1 MLIYVIPFILL
12 LVIAIFLKKR
22 EASKE
27 AELSNKKTA
36 TPAKTSAKKTTTTKK
51 VAQKSVVVE
60 EVVPTPQHSTPVPVK
75 IQTNIE
81 NLIKERN
88 FFAAE
93 AQINQA
99 LKRDNS
105 LHGLYL
111 LLLDI
116 HLQQKDEFAI
126 DQLLNH
132 IRALGLDDIL
142 VQAEAQ
148 KQVFDEQN
156 NKAIDGID
164 FQPTTPADLESAPVE
179 QKSTADFDALI
190 QSKDDISSDSSS
202 FDQLQHELTSNK
214 TAAPEAALEFD
225 TSSLNFSPAAAP
237 VEKAAEPE
245 VKAEPAALDFNFSVD
260 TAPATEKTETP
271 AITAEPSVSP
281 AEEVKPLDFT
291 FDLTPSPA
299 ETTAAPETTV
309 PESTVN
315 EASSVKAPSLDFNFS
330 TPESASAVEAK
341 AEPAP
346 DFNFTF
352 DNTPAAETNLQ
363 PTTEPEIIAAP
374 SIAHEPAA
382 TVVSTDVDLND
393 PLVKSFPDLS
403 QVDEIQLNLDLA
415 SQYVELGAYDAAKA
429 LLSEQGANYSAEQR
443 QRADQLLNQI
453 AS

>member
-27 AELSNKKTA
+27 AEPSNKKTA
-36 TPAKTSAKKTTTTKK
+36 APAKTSAKKTTTTKK

-60 EVVPTPQHSTPVPVK
+60 EVVPTPQHATPVPVK

-132 IRALGLDDIL
+132 LRSLELDDIL
-142 VQAEAQ
+142 SQAEA
-148 KQVFDEQN
+148 K
-156 NKAIDGID
+156 KASHAHEDIAEKSANEALTAAPSSLD
-164 FQPTTPADLESAPVE
+164 FTAPV
-179 QKSTADFDALI
+179 STPNQTA
-190 QSKDDISSDSSS
+190 S

-214 TAAPEAALEFD
+214 TAEPEAALEFD
-225 TSSLNFSPAAAP
+225 TSSLNFSPAATPA
-237 VEKAAEPE
+237 VEKTVEPE
-245 VKAEPAALDFNFSVD
+245 VKAEPAALDFNFSLD
-260 TAPATEKTETP
+260 STAAEAKTEAP
-271 AITAEPSVSP
+271 AITAEPSASP

-299 ETTAAPETTV
+299 ETTAAPETTT
-309 PESTVN
+309 PESTIS
-315 EASSVKAPSLDFNFS
+315 EAAAVEPPSLDFNFS
-330 TPESASAVEAK
+330 TPESAPAVEAK

-352 DNTPAAETNLQ
+352 DSTPAAETKLQ

-374 SIAHEPAA
+374 SISLEPAA
-382 TVVSTDVDLND
+382 TFVGTDVDLND

>member
-27 AELSNKKTA
+27 AEPTTKKAA
-36 TPAKTSAKKTTTTKK
+36 TPAKSSAKKTTTTKK
-51 VAQKSVVVE
+51 TAQKSVAVE
-60 EVVPTPQHSTPVPVK
+60 DVVPAAQHSTPVPVK

-111 LLLDI
+111 FLLDI

-126 DQLLNH
+126 NQLLNH
-132 IRALGLDDIL
+132 IQALGLDDIL
-142 VQAEAQ
+142 VQAEAK
-148 KQVFDEQN
+148 KQLFDEQN

-164 FQPTTPADLESAPVE
+164 FEPTTVDTVITE

-190 QSKDDISSDSSS
+190 ETKNEIHSESTSS

-214 TAAPEAALEFD
+214 TTDTAAGLEFD
-225 TSSLNFSPAAAP
+225 TSSLNLSPAAP
-237 VEKAAEPE
+237 VEKVAEPE

-260 TAPATEKTETP
+260 TATEKTETP
-271 AITAEPSVSP
+271 TITSESSTSATE
-281 AEEVKPLDFT
+281 AAQPLEFS
-291 FDLTPSPA
+291 FDLEPNKTETPASA
-299 ETTAAPETTV
+299 LTTTE
-309 PESTVN
+309 
-315 EASSVKAPSLDFNFS
+315 APSLDFDFS
-330 TPESASAVEAK
+330 TTETPTAVEAK
-341 AEPAP
+341 TEPAASE
-346 DFNFTF
+346 FNFTF
-352 DNTPAAETNLQ
+352 DSTPAPETTTEAETPVEVIAS
-363 PTTEPEIIAAP
+363 PTQEQEITTAP
-374 SIAHEPAA
+374 VAA
-382 TVVSTDVDLND
+382 TVDLND
-393 PLVKSFPDLS
+393 PLVKSFPDLA

-415 SQYVELGAYDAAKA
+415 AQYIELGAFDAAKA
-429 LLSEQGANYSAEQR
+429 LLSEQDADYSTEQR

>member
-27 AELSNKKTA
+27 AEPSNKKTA
-36 TPAKTSAKKTTTTKK
+36 APAKTSGKKTTTTKK

-111 LLLDI
+111 FLLDI

-132 IRALGLDDIL
+132 LRSLELDDIL
-142 VQAEAQ
+142 SQAEA
-148 KQVFDEQN
+148 K
-156 NKAIDGID
+156 KASHAHEDIAEKSANEAPTAAPSSLD
-164 FQPTTPADLESAPVE
+164 FTAPV
-179 QKSTADFDALI
+179 STPNQTA
-190 QSKDDISSDSSS
+190 S

-214 TAAPEAALEFD
+214 TAEPEAALEFD
-225 TSSLNFSPAAAP
+225 TSSLNFSPAATP
-237 VEKAAEPE
+237 VVEKAAEPE
-245 VKAEPAALDFNFSVD
+245 VKAEPAALDFNFSLD
-260 TAPATEKTETP
+260 STAAEAKTEAP

-299 ETTAAPETTV
+299 ETTAAPETTA

-341 AEPAP
+341 AEPATP

-352 DNTPAAETNLQ
+352 DSAPAEETNLQ
-363 PTTEPEIIAAP
+363 PAIEPEVIAAP
-374 SIAHEPAA
+374 SIALEPAA

>member
-27 AELSNKKTA
+27 AEPSNKKTA
-36 TPAKTSAKKTTTTKK
+36 APAKTSAKKTTTTKK

-132 IRALGLDDIL
+132 LRSLELDDIL
-142 VQAEAQ
+142 SQAEA
-148 KQVFDEQN
+148 K
-156 NKAIDGID
+156 KASHAHEDIAEKSANEAPTAAPSSLD
-164 FQPTTPADLESAPVE
+164 FTAPV
-179 QKSTADFDALI
+179 STPNQTA
-190 QSKDDISSDSSS
+190 S

-214 TAAPEAALEFD
+214 TAEPEAALEFD
-225 TSSLNFSPAAAP
+225 TSSLNFSPAATP
-237 VEKAAEPE
+237 VVEKAAEPE
-245 VKAEPAALDFNFSVD
+245 VKAEPAALDFNFSLD
-260 TAPATEKTETP
+260 STAAEAKTEAP

-299 ETTAAPETTV
+299 ETTAAPETTA
-309 PESTVN
+309 PESTIS
-315 EASSVKAPSLDFNFS
+315 EAAAVEAPSLDFNFS
-330 TPESASAVEAK
+330 TPESAPAVEAK
-341 AEPAP
+341 AEPATP

-352 DNTPAAETNLQ
+352 DSTPAAETNLQ

>member
-27 AELSNKKTA
+27 AEPSNKKTA
-36 TPAKTSAKKTTTTKK
+36 APAKTSAKKTATSKK
-51 VAQKSVVVE
+51 VAQKSVVAE
-60 EVVPTPQHSTPVPVK
+60 EVVPPPQHATPVPVK

-132 IRALGLDDIL
+132 LRSLELDDIL
-142 VQAEAQ
+142 SQAEA
-148 KQVFDEQN
+148 K
-156 NKAIDGID
+156 KASHAHEDIAEKSANEV
-164 FQPTTPADLESAPVE
+164 PTTAPSSLDFTAPV
-179 QKSTADFDALI
+179 STPNQTA
-190 QSKDDISSDSSS
+190 S
-202 FDQLQHELTSNK
+202 FDQLQYELTSNK
-214 TAAPEAALEFD
+214 TAEPEAALEFD

-237 VEKAAEPE
+237 VVEKAAEPE
-245 VKAEPAALDFNFSVD
+245 AKTEPAALDFNFSLD
-260 TAPATEKTETP
+260 STAAEAKTE
-271 AITAEPSVSP
+271 ASEITAEPSASP

-299 ETTAAPETTV
+299 ETTAAPE
-309 PESTVN
+309 STIN
-315 EASSVKAPSLDFNFS
+315 EVAAVDPPSLDFNFS
-330 TPESASAVEAK
+330 TPESAPAVEAK

-352 DNTPAAETNLQ
+352 DSTAAAETKLQ
-363 PTTEPEIIAAP
+363 PTTEPEVIAAP
-374 SIAHEPAA
+374 SIVPEPA
-382 TVVSTDVDLND
+382 TTFVGTDVDLND

-429 LLSEQGANYSAEQR
+429 LLGEQDANYSAEQR

>member
-27 AELSNKKTA
+27 AEPSNKKTA
-36 TPAKTSAKKTTTTKK
+36 APAKTSGKKTTTTKK

-99 LKRDNS
+99 LKHDNS

-132 IRALGLDDIL
+132 LRSLELDDIL
-142 VQAEAQ
+142 SQAEA
-148 KQVFDEQN
+148 K
-156 NKAIDGID
+156 KASHAHEDIAEKSANEAPTAAPSSLD
-164 FQPTTPADLESAPVE
+164 FTAPV
-179 QKSTADFDALI
+179 STPNQTA
-190 QSKDDISSDSSS
+190 S

-214 TAAPEAALEFD
+214 TAEPEAALKFD
-225 TSSLNFSPAAAP
+225 TSSLNFSP
-237 VEKAAEPE
+237 AAEPE
-245 VKAEPAALDFNFSVD
+245 VKAEPAALDFNFSLD
-260 TAPATEKTETP
+260 SAPTEVKTEAP
-271 AITAEPSVSP
+271 AITAEPSASP
-281 AEEVKPLDFT
+281 AEKVKPLDFT

-299 ETTAAPETTV
+299 ETTVAPETAAPE
-309 PESTVN
+309 STIS
-315 EASSVKAPSLDFNFS
+315 EAAAVEAPSLDFNFS
-330 TPESASAVEAK
+330 TPESAPAVEAK
-341 AEPAP
+341 AEPATP

-352 DNTPAAETNLQ
+352 DSTPAAETNLQ

-393 PLVKSFPDLS
+393 PLVKSFPDLY

-429 LLSEQGANYSAEQR
+429 LLGEQDANYSAEQR

>member
-27 AELSNKKTA
+27 AEPSNKKTA
-36 TPAKTSAKKTTTTKK
+36 APAKTSAKKTTTTKK

-132 IRALGLDDIL
+132 LRSLELDDIL
-142 VQAEAQ
+142 SQAEA
-148 KQVFDEQN
+148 K
-156 NKAIDGID
+156 KASHAHEDIAEKSANEAPTAAPSSLD
-164 FQPTTPADLESAPVE
+164 FTAPV
-179 QKSTADFDALI
+179 STPNQTA
-190 QSKDDISSDSSS
+190 S

-214 TAAPEAALEFD
+214 TAEPEAALEFD

-271 AITAEPSVSP
+271 AITPEPSTS
-281 AEEVKPLDFT
+281 ATEAAQPLEFS
-291 FDLTPSPA
+291 FDLEPNKTEIVASETPANAPA
-299 ETTAAPETTV
+299 TTE
-309 PESTVN
+309 
-315 EASSVKAPSLDFNFS
+315 APSLDFDFS
-330 TPESASAVEAK
+330 TTETPATVEAK
-341 AEPAP
+341 TEPATP

-374 SIAHEPAA
+374 SIALEPAA

-393 PLVKSFPDLS
+393 PLVKSFPDLY

>member
-27 AELSNKKTA
+27 AEPINKKTA
-36 TPAKTSAKKTTTTKK
+36 APAKTSAKKTATSKK
-51 VAQKSVVVE
+51 VAQKSVVAE

-81 NLIKERN
+81 NLIKEHN

-126 DQLLNH
+126 EQLLNH
-132 IRALGLDDIL
+132 LRSLELDDIL
-142 VQAEAQ
+142 SQAEA
-148 KQVFDEQN
+148 K
-156 NKAIDGID
+156 KAIHAHEDIAEKSANEV
-164 FQPTTPADLESAPVE
+164 PTTAPSSLDFTAPV
-179 QKSTADFDALI
+179 STPNQTA
-190 QSKDDISSDSSS
+190 S
-202 FDQLQHELTSNK
+202 FDQLQHELTLNK
-214 TAAPEAALEFD
+214 TAESDAALEFN
-225 TSSLNFSPAAAP
+225 TSSLNLSPAAAP
-237 VEKAAEPE
+237 VVEKAAEPE
-245 VKAEPAALDFNFSVD
+245 EKAEPAALDFNFSLD
-260 TAPATEKTETP
+260 SAPAEAKTEAP
-271 AITAEPSVSP
+271 AITAKPSASP

-291 FDLTPSPA
+291 FDLAPSPT
-299 ETTAAPETTV
+299 ETSAA

-315 EASSVKAPSLDFNFS
+315 EVAAVETPSVDFNFS
-330 TPESASAVEAK
+330 TPESAPVVEAK
-341 AEPAP
+341 AESAPP

-352 DNTPAAETNLQ
+352 DNTPAAETKLQ
-363 PTTEPEIIAAP
+363 PAIEPEEVIAAP
-374 SIAHEPAA
+374 SIAHEAAA
-382 TVVSTDVDLND
+382 TFIGTDIDLND

-403 QVDEIQLNLDLA
+403 QVDEVQLNLDLA

-429 LLSEQGANYSAEQR
+429 LLGEQDAHYSAEQR

>member
-27 AELSNKKTA
+27 AEPSNKKTA
-36 TPAKTSAKKTTTTKK
+36 APAKTSAKKTTTTKK

-132 IRALGLDDIL
+132 LRSLELDDIL
-142 VQAEAQ
+142 SQAEA
-148 KQVFDEQN
+148 K
-156 NKAIDGID
+156 KASHAHEDIAEKSANEALTAAPSSLD
-164 FQPTTPADLESAPVE
+164 FTAPV
-179 QKSTADFDALI
+179 STPNQTA
-190 QSKDDISSDSSS
+190 S

-214 TAAPEAALEFD
+214 TAEPEAALEFD
-225 TSSLNFSPAAAP
+225 TSSLNFSPAA
-237 VEKAAEPE
+237 EPE
-245 VKAEPAALDFNFSVD
+245 VKAEPSA
-260 TAPATEKTETP
+260 
-271 AITAEPSVSP
+271 SP
-281 AEEVKPLDFT
+281 AEKVKPLDFT

-299 ETTAAPETTV
+299 ETTVAPETAAPE
-309 PESTVN
+309 STIS
-315 EASSVKAPSLDFNFS
+315 EAAAVEAPSLDFNFS
-330 TPESASAVEAK
+330 TPESAPAVEAK
-341 AEPAP
+341 AEPATP

-352 DNTPAAETNLQ
+352 DSTPAAETNLQ

-429 LLSEQGANYSAEQR
+429 LLGEQDANYSAEQR

>member
-36 TPAKTSAKKTTTTKK
+36 APAKTSAKKTTTSKK
-51 VAQKSVVVE
+51 VAQKSVPVK

-116 HLQQKDEFAI
+116 HLQQKDEFAV

-132 IRALGLDDIL
+132 LRSLELDDIL
-142 VQAEAQ
+142 SQAEA
-148 KQVFDEQN
+148 K
-156 NKAIDGID
+156 KASHAHEDIAEKSANEVATATPSSLD
-164 FQPTTPADLESAPVE
+164 FTAPV
-179 QKSTADFDALI
+179 STPNQTA
-190 QSKDDISSDSSS
+190 S
-202 FDQLQHELTSNK
+202 FDQLQYELTSNK
-214 TAAPEAALEFD
+214 TAEPEAALEFD

-237 VEKAAEPE
+237 VVEKAAEPE
-245 VKAEPAALDFNFSVD
+245 AKTEPAALDFNFSLD
-260 TAPATEKTETP
+260 STAAEAKTE
-271 AITAEPSVSP
+271 ASEITAEPSASP

-299 ETTAAPETTV
+299 ETTAAPE
-309 PESTVN
+309 STIN
-315 EASSVKAPSLDFNFS
+315 EVAAVEPPSLDFNFS
-330 TPESASAVEAK
+330 TPESAPAVEAK

-352 DNTPAAETNLQ
+352 DSTPAAETNLQ

-374 SIAHEPAA
+374 SIALEPAA

-443 QRADQLLNQI
+443 QRADQLLNRI

>member
-27 AELSNKKTA
+27 AEPSNKKTA
-36 TPAKTSAKKTTTTKK
+36 APAKTSAKKTTTTKK

-99 LKRDNS
+99 LKHDNS

-132 IRALGLDDIL
+132 LRSLELDDIL
-142 VQAEAQ
+142 SQAEA
-148 KQVFDEQN
+148 K
-156 NKAIDGID
+156 KASHAHEDIAEKSANEAPTAAPSSLD
-164 FQPTTPADLESAPVE
+164 FTAPV
-179 QKSTADFDALI
+179 STPNQTA
-190 QSKDDISSDSSS
+190 S

-214 TAAPEAALEFD
+214 TAEPEAALKFD
-225 TSSLNFSPAAAP
+225 TSSLNYSP
-237 VEKAAEPE
+237 AAEPE
-245 VKAEPAALDFNFSVD
+245 VKAEPAALDFNFSLD
-260 TAPATEKTETP
+260 STAAEAKTEAP

-291 FDLTPSPA
+291 FDLTPSPT
-299 ETTAAPETTV
+299 ETTVAPETAAPE
-309 PESTVN
+309 STIS
-315 EASSVKAPSLDFNFS
+315 EAAAVEAPSLDFNFS
-330 TPESASAVEAK
+330 TLESAPAVEAK
-341 AEPAP
+341 AEPATP

-352 DNTPAAETNLQ
+352 DSTPAAETKLQ
-363 PTTEPEIIAAP
+363 PTTEPQVIAAP

>member
-27 AELSNKKTA
+27 AEPSNKKTA
-36 TPAKTSAKKTTTTKK
+36 APAKTSAKKTTTTKK

-132 IRALGLDDIL
+132 LRSLELDDIL
-142 VQAEAQ
+142 SQAEA
-148 KQVFDEQN
+148 K
-156 NKAIDGID
+156 KASHAHEDIAEKSANEALTAAPSSLD
-164 FQPTTPADLESAPVE
+164 FTAPV
-179 QKSTADFDALI
+179 STPNQTA
-190 QSKDDISSDSSS
+190 S

-214 TAAPEAALEFD
+214 TAEPEAALEFD
-225 TSSLNFSPAAAP
+225 TSSLNFSPAATP
-237 VEKAAEPE
+237 VVEKAAEPE
-245 VKAEPAALDFNFSVD
+245 VKAEPAALDFNFSLD
-260 TAPATEKTETP
+260 STAAEAKTEAP
-271 AITAEPSVSP
+271 AITAEPSASP

-299 ETTAAPETTV
+299 ETTAAPETTT
-309 PESTVN
+309 PESTIS
-315 EASSVKAPSLDFNFS
+315 EAAAVEPPSLDFNFS
-330 TPESASAVEAK
+330 TPESAPAVEAK

-352 DNTPAAETNLQ
+352 DSTPAAETNLQ

-374 SIAHEPAA
+374 SISLEPAA
-382 TVVSTDVDLND
+382 TFVGTDVDLND

-443 QRADQLLNQI
+443 QRADQLLNRI

>member
-36 TPAKTSAKKTTTTKK
+36 APAKTSAKKTTTSKK
-51 VAQKSVVVE
+51 VAQKSVPVK

-116 HLQQKDEFAI
+116 HLQQKDEFAV

-132 IRALGLDDIL
+132 LRSLELDDIL
-142 VQAEAQ
+142 SQAEA
-148 KQVFDEQN
+148 K
-156 NKAIDGID
+156 KASHAHEDIAEKSANEVATATPSSLD
-164 FQPTTPADLESAPVE
+164 FTAPV
-179 QKSTADFDALI
+179 STPNQTA
-190 QSKDDISSDSSS
+190 S

-214 TAAPEAALEFD
+214 TAEPEAALEFD

-237 VEKAAEPE
+237 VVEKAAEPE
-245 VKAEPAALDFNFSVD
+245 DKAESAGLDFNFSLD
-260 TAPATEKTETP
+260 STATEAKTE
-271 AITAEPSVSP
+271 ASEITAEPSASP

-299 ETTAAPETTV
+299 ETTAAPETTT
-309 PESTVN
+309 PESTISEVAAV
-315 EASSVKAPSLDFNFS
+315 EPPSLDFNFS
-330 TPESASAVEAK
+330 TPESAPAVEAK

-352 DNTPAAETNLQ
+352 DSTPAAETKLQ

-374 SIAHEPAA
+374 SISLEPAA
-382 TVVSTDVDLND
+382 TFVGTDVDLND

-443 QRADQLLNQI
+443 QRADQLLNRI

>member
-27 AELSNKKTA
+27 AEPSNKKTA
-36 TPAKTSAKKTTTTKK
+36 APAKTSAKKTATSKK
-51 VAQKSVVVE
+51 VAQKSVVAE

-126 DQLLNH
+126 EQLLNH
-132 IRALGLDDIL
+132 LRSLELDDIL
-142 VQAEAQ
+142 SQAEA
-148 KQVFDEQN
+148 K
-156 NKAIDGID
+156 KAIHAHEDIAEKSANEV
-164 FQPTTPADLESAPVE
+164 PTTAPSSLDFTAPV
-179 QKSTADFDALI
+179 STPNQTA
-190 QSKDDISSDSSS
+190 S
-202 FDQLQHELTSNK
+202 FDQLQHELTLNK
-214 TAAPEAALEFD
+214 TAEPDAALEFN
-225 TSSLNFSPAAAP
+225 TSSLNLSPAAAP
-237 VEKAAEPE
+237 VVEKAAEPE
-245 VKAEPAALDFNFSVD
+245 AKAEPAALDFNFSLD
-260 TAPATEKTETP
+260 SAPAEAKTEAP
-271 AITAEPSVSP
+271 AITAEPSASP

-291 FDLTPSPA
+291 FDLASSPT
-299 ETTAAPETTV
+299 ETTAVKTAA

-315 EASSVKAPSLDFNFS
+315 EVAAVETPSLDFNFS
-330 TPESASAVEAK
+330 TPESAPAVEAK

-346 DFNFTF
+346 PDFNFTF
-352 DNTPAAETNLQ
+352 DSTPAAETKLQ
-363 PTTEPEIIAAP
+363 PAIEPEVIATP
-374 SIAHEPAA
+374 SITLEPAA
-382 TVVSTDVDLND
+382 AVVSTNVDLND

-403 QVDEIQLNLDLA
+403 QLDEIQLNLDLA

-429 LLSEQGANYSAEQR
+429 LLGEQDAHYSAEQR

>member
-22 EASKE
+22 ETSKE
-27 AELSNKKTA
+27 AEPSNKKTA
-36 TPAKTSAKKTTTTKK
+36 APAKTSAKKTATSKK
-51 VAQKSVVVE
+51 VAQKSVVAE

-126 DQLLNH
+126 NQLLNH

-164 FQPTTPADLESAPVE
+164 YQPTTPKVLESAPVE
-179 QKSTADFDALI
+179 QKSTAGFDALI
-190 QSKDDISSDSSS
+190 QSKKDNISSDSTS
-202 FDQLQHELTSNK
+202 FDQLQYELTSNK
-214 TAAPEAALEFD
+214 TSEPEA
-225 TSSLNFSPAAAP
+225 
-237 VEKAAEPE
+237 
-245 VKAEPAALDFNFSVD
+245 KAEPAALDFNFSLD
-260 TAPATEKTETP
+260 STATEAKTEAP
-271 AITAEPSVSP
+271 EITTEPSVSS

-299 ETTAAPETTV
+299 APESKV
-309 PESTVN
+309 S
-315 EASSVKAPSLDFNFS
+315 EAAAVEAPNFDFNFS
-330 TPESASAVEAK
+330 TPESAPAVEAK

-346 DFNFTF
+346 PDFNFTF
-352 DNTPAAETNLQ
+352 DSTPAAETKLQ
-363 PTTEPEIIAAP
+363 PAIEPEVIAAP
-374 SIAHEPAA
+374 SITLEPAA
-382 TVVSTDVDLND
+382 AVVSTDVDLND

-403 QVDEIQLNLDLA
+403 KLDEIQLNLDLA

-429 LLSEQGANYSAEQR
+429 LLGEQDAHYSAEQR

>member
-27 AELSNKKTA
+27 AEPSNKKTA
-36 TPAKTSAKKTTTTKK
+36 APAKTNAKKTTTTKK
-51 VAQKSVVVE
+51 VAQKSVVAE

-148 KQVFDEQN
+148 KQAFDEQN
-156 NKAIDGID
+156 NKVIDGID
-164 FQPTTPADLESAPVE
+164 FQPTTPTVLESTPLE
-179 QKSTADFDALI
+179 QKSTVDFDALI
-190 QSKDDISSDSSS
+190 QSKDDISSDSTS

-214 TAAPEAALEFD
+214 TAPPEAALEFD

-271 AITAEPSVSP
+271 AITPEPSTS
-281 AEEVKPLDFT
+281 ATEAAQPLEFS
-291 FDLTPSPA
+291 FDLEPNKTEIVASETPANAPA
-299 ETTAAPETTV
+299 TTE
-309 PESTVN
+309 
-315 EASSVKAPSLDFNFS
+315 APSLDFDFS
-330 TPESASAVEAK
+330 TTETPATVEAK
-341 AEPAP
+341 AESAPP

-352 DNTPAAETNLQ
+352 DSTPAAETKLQ
-363 PTTEPEIIAAP
+363 PAIEPEVIAAP
-374 SIAHEPAA
+374 SITLEPAA
-382 TVVSTDVDLND
+382 AVVSTDVDLND

-403 QVDEIQLNLDLA
+403 QLDEIQLNLDLA

>member
-36 TPAKTSAKKTTTTKK
+36 TPAKTNAKKTTTSKK

-60 EVVPTPQHSTPVPVK
+60 EVVPTPQHATPVPVK

-132 IRALGLDDIL
+132 LRSLELDDIL
-142 VQAEAQ
+142 SQAEA
-148 KQVFDEQN
+148 K
-156 NKAIDGID
+156 KASHAHEDIAEKSANEAPTAAPSSLD
-164 FQPTTPADLESAPVE
+164 FTAPV
-179 QKSTADFDALI
+179 STPNQTA
-190 QSKDDISSDSSS
+190 S

-214 TAAPEAALEFD
+214 TAEPEAALKFD
-225 TSSLNFSPAAAP
+225 TSSLNFSP
-237 VEKAAEPE
+237 AAEPE
-245 VKAEPAALDFNFSVD
+245 VKAEPAALDFNFSLD
-260 TAPATEKTETP
+260 STAAEAKTEAP
-271 AITAEPSVSP
+271 AITAEPSASP

-299 ETTAAPETTV
+299 ETTAAPETTT
-309 PESTVN
+309 PESTIS
-315 EASSVKAPSLDFNFS
+315 EAAAVEPPSLDFNFS
-330 TPESASAVEAK
+330 TPESAPAVEAK

-352 DNTPAAETNLQ
+352 DSTPAAETNLQ

-374 SIAHEPAA
+374 SISLEPAA
-382 TVVSTDVDLND
+382 TFVGTDVDLND

>member
-27 AELSNKKTA
+27 AEPSNKKTA
-36 TPAKTSAKKTTTTKK
+36 APAKTSAKKTGTSKK
-51 VAQKSVVVE
+51 VAQKSVVAE
-60 EVVPTPQHSTPVPVK
+60 EVVPTLQHSTPVPVK

-126 DQLLNH
+126 EQLLNH
-132 IRALGLDDIL
+132 LRSLELDDIL
-142 VQAEAQ
+142 SQAEA
-148 KQVFDEQN
+148 K
-156 NKAIDGID
+156 KAIHSHEDIVEKSANEV
-164 FQPTTPADLESAPVE
+164 PTTAPSSLDLTTPV
-179 QKSTADFDALI
+179 STPNQTA
-190 QSKDDISSDSSS
+190 S
-202 FDQLQHELTSNK
+202 FDQLQHELTLNK
-214 TAAPEAALEFD
+214 TAEPDAALEFN
-225 TSSLNFSPAAAP
+225 TSSLNLSPAAAP
-237 VEKAAEPE
+237 MVEKA
-245 VKAEPAALDFNFSVD
+245 AEPAALDFNFSLD
-260 TAPATEKTETP
+260 SAPAEAKTEAP
-271 AITAEPSVSP
+271 AITAQPSASP

-291 FDLTPSPA
+291 FDLASSPTETTA
-299 ETTAAPETTV
+299 ETAAPESKV
-309 PESTVN
+309 S
-315 EASSVKAPSLDFNFS
+315 EAAAVETPSVDFNFS
-330 TPESASAVEAK
+330 TPESAPAVEAK

-346 DFNFTF
+346 PDFNFTF
-352 DNTPAAETNLQ
+352 DSTPAAETKLQ
-363 PTTEPEIIAAP
+363 PAIEPEVIAAP
-374 SIAHEPAA
+374 SIAHEAAA
-382 TVVSTDVDLND
+382 TFIGTDIDLND

-403 QVDEIQLNLDLA
+403 QVDEVQLNLDLA

-429 LLSEQGANYSAEQR
+429 LLGEQDAHYSAEQR
-443 QRADQLLNQI
+443 QRVDQLLNQI

>member
-36 TPAKTSAKKTTTTKK
+36 APAKTSAKKTTTSKK
-51 VAQKSVVVE
+51 VAQKSVPVK

-116 HLQQKDEFAI
+116 HLQQKDEFAV

-132 IRALGLDDIL
+132 LRSLELDDIL
-142 VQAEAQ
+142 SQAEA
-148 KQVFDEQN
+148 K
-156 NKAIDGID
+156 KASHAHEDIAEKSANEVATATPSSLD
-164 FQPTTPADLESAPVE
+164 FTAPV
-179 QKSTADFDALI
+179 STPNQTA
-190 QSKDDISSDSSS
+190 S

-214 TAAPEAALEFD
+214 TAEPEAALEFD

-237 VEKAAEPE
+237 VVEKAAEPE
-245 VKAEPAALDFNFSVD
+245 AKTEPAALDFNFSLD
-260 TAPATEKTETP
+260 STAAEAKTE
-271 AITAEPSVSP
+271 ASEITAEPSASP

-299 ETTAAPETTV
+299 ETTAAPE
-309 PESTVN
+309 STIN
-315 EASSVKAPSLDFNFS
+315 EVAAVDPPSLDFNFS
-330 TPESASAVEAK
+330 TPESAPAVEAK

-352 DNTPAAETNLQ
+352 DSTPAAETNLQ

-374 SIAHEPAA
+374 SISLEPAA
-382 TVVSTDVDLND
+382 TFVGTDVDLND

>member
-27 AELSNKKTA
+27 AEPSNKKTA
-36 TPAKTSAKKTTTTKK
+36 APAKTSAKKTATSKK
-51 VAQKSVVVE
+51 VAQKSVVAE
-60 EVVPTPQHSTPVPVK
+60 EVVPPPQHATPVPVK

-116 HLQQKDEFAI
+116 HLQQKDEFAV

-132 IRALGLDDIL
+132 LRSLELDDIL
-142 VQAEAQ
+142 SQAEA
-148 KQVFDEQN
+148 K
-156 NKAIDGID
+156 KASHAHEDIAEKSANEALTAASSSLD
-164 FQPTTPADLESAPVE
+164 FTAPV
-179 QKSTADFDALI
+179 STPNQTA
-190 QSKDDISSDSSS
+190 S
-202 FDQLQHELTSNK
+202 FDQLQYELTSNK
-214 TAAPEAALEFD
+214 TAEPDPALEFD

-237 VEKAAEPE
+237 VVEKAAEPE
-245 VKAEPAALDFNFSVD
+245 AKTEPAALDFNFSLD
-260 TAPATEKTETP
+260 STAAEAKTE
-271 AITAEPSVSP
+271 ASEITAEPSASP

-299 ETTAAPETTV
+299 ETTAAPE
-309 PESTVN
+309 STIN
-315 EASSVKAPSLDFNFS
+315 EVAAVDPPSLDFNFS
-330 TPESASAVEAK
+330 TPESAPAVEAK

-352 DNTPAAETNLQ
+352 DSTAAAETKLQ
-363 PTTEPEIIAAP
+363 PTTEPEVIALP
-374 SIAHEPAA
+374 SIVPEPAA
-382 TVVSTDVDLND
+382 TFVGTDVDLND

-429 LLSEQGANYSAEQR
+429 LLGEQDANYSAEQR

>member
-22 EASKE
+22 EATKE
-27 AELSNKKTA
+27 AEPSNKKTA
-36 TPAKTSAKKTTTTKK
+36 APAKTSGKKTTTTKK

-132 IRALGLDDIL
+132 LRSLELDDIL
-142 VQAEAQ
+142 SQAEA
-148 KQVFDEQN
+148 K
-156 NKAIDGID
+156 KASHAHEDIAEKSANEAPTAAPSSLD
-164 FQPTTPADLESAPVE
+164 FTAPV
-179 QKSTADFDALI
+179 STPNQTA
-190 QSKDDISSDSSS
+190 S

-214 TAAPEAALEFD
+214 TAEPEAALKFD
-225 TSSLNFSPAAAP
+225 TSSLNFSP
-237 VEKAAEPE
+237 AAEPE
-245 VKAEPAALDFNFSVD
+245 VKAEPAALDFNFSLD
-260 TAPATEKTETP
+260 STALEAKTEAP

-291 FDLTPSPA
+291 FDLTPSPT
-299 ETTAAPETTV
+299 ETTVAPETAAPE
-309 PESTVN
+309 STIS
-315 EASSVKAPSLDFNFS
+315 EAAAVEAPSLDFNFS
-330 TPESASAVEAK
+330 TPESAPAVEAK
-341 AEPAP
+341 AEPATP

-352 DNTPAAETNLQ
+352 DSTPAAETNLQ

>member
-27 AELSNKKTA
+27 AEPSNKKTA
-36 TPAKTSAKKTTTTKK
+36 APAKTSAKKTTTTKK

-132 IRALGLDDIL
+132 LRSLELDDIL
-142 VQAEAQ
+142 SQAEA
-148 KQVFDEQN
+148 K
-156 NKAIDGID
+156 KASHAHEDIAEKSANEAPTAAPSSLD
-164 FQPTTPADLESAPVE
+164 FTAPV
-179 QKSTADFDALI
+179 STPNQTA
-190 QSKDDISSDSSS
+190 S

-214 TAAPEAALEFD
+214 TAEPEAALEFD
-225 TSSLNFSPAAAP
+225 TSSLNFSPAATP
-237 VEKAAEPE
+237 VVEKAAEPE
-245 VKAEPAALDFNFSVD
+245 VKAEPAALDFNFSLD
-260 TAPATEKTETP
+260 STAAEAKTEAP

-299 ETTAAPETTV
+299 ETTA

-341 AEPAP
+341 AEPATP

-352 DNTPAAETNLQ
+352 DSAPAEETNLQ
-363 PTTEPEIIAAP
+363 PAIEPEVIAAP
-374 SIAHEPAA
+374 SIALEPAA

-415 SQYVELGAYDAAKA
+415 NQYVELGAYDAAKA

>member
-27 AELSNKKTA
+27 AEPSNKKTA
-36 TPAKTSAKKTTTTKK
+36 APAKTSGKKTTTTKK

-132 IRALGLDDIL
+132 LRSLELDDIL
-142 VQAEAQ
+142 SQAEA
-148 KQVFDEQN
+148 K
-156 NKAIDGID
+156 KASHAHEDIAEKSANEAPTAAPSSLD
-164 FQPTTPADLESAPVE
+164 FTAPV
-179 QKSTADFDALI
+179 STPNQTA
-190 QSKDDISSDSSS
+190 S

-214 TAAPEAALEFD
+214 TAEPEAALEFD
-225 TSSLNFSPAAAP
+225 TSSLNFSPAATP
-237 VEKAAEPE
+237 VVEKAAEPE
-245 VKAEPAALDFNFSVD
+245 VKAEPAALDFNFSLD
-260 TAPATEKTETP
+260 STAAEAKTEAP

-299 ETTAAPETTV
+299 ETTVAPETAAPE
-309 PESTVN
+309 STIS
-315 EASSVKAPSLDFNFS
+315 EAAAVEAPSLDFNFS
-330 TPESASAVEAK
+330 TPESAPAVEAK
-341 AEPAP
+341 AEPATP

-352 DNTPAAETNLQ
+352 DSTPAAETNLQ

>member
-36 TPAKTSAKKTTTTKK
+36 APAKTSAKKTTTSKK
-51 VAQKSVVVE
+51 VAQKSVPVE

-132 IRALGLDDIL
+132 LRSLELDDIL
-142 VQAEAQ
+142 SQAEA
-148 KQVFDEQN
+148 K
-156 NKAIDGID
+156 KASHAHEDIAEKSANEAPTAAPSSLD
-164 FQPTTPADLESAPVE
+164 FTAPV
-179 QKSTADFDALI
+179 STPNQTA
-190 QSKDDISSDSSS
+190 S

-214 TAAPEAALEFD
+214 TAEPEAALKFD
-225 TSSLNFSPAAAP
+225 TSSLNFSP
-237 VEKAAEPE
+237 AAEPE
-245 VKAEPAALDFNFSVD
+245 VKAEPAALDFNFSLD
-260 TAPATEKTETP
+260 SAPTEVKTEAP
-271 AITAEPSVSP
+271 AITAEPSASP
-281 AEEVKPLDFT
+281 AEKVKPLDFT

-299 ETTAAPETTV
+299 ETTVAPETAAPE
-309 PESTVN
+309 STIS
-315 EASSVKAPSLDFNFS
+315 EAAAVEAPSLDFNFS
-330 TPESASAVEAK
+330 TPESAPAVEAK
-341 AEPAP
+341 AEPATP

-352 DNTPAAETNLQ
+352 DSTPAAETNLQ

-374 SIAHEPAA
+374 SIALEPAA

>member
-27 AELSNKKTA
+27 AEPSNKKTA
-36 TPAKTSAKKTTTTKK
+36 APAKTSGKKTTTTKK

-190 QSKDDISSDSSS
+190 
-202 FDQLQHELTSNK
+202 
-214 TAAPEAALEFD
+214 
-225 TSSLNFSPAAAP
+225 
-237 VEKAAEPE
+237 
-245 VKAEPAALDFNFSVD
+245 
-260 TAPATEKTETP
+260 
-271 AITAEPSVSP
+271 
-281 AEEVKPLDFT
+281 FT
-291 FDLTPSPA
+291 
-299 ETTAAPETTV
+299 
-309 PESTVN
+309 
-315 EASSVKAPSLDFNFS
+315 
-330 TPESASAVEAK
+330 
-341 AEPAP
+341 
-346 DFNFTF
+346 
-352 DNTPAAETNLQ
+352 Q
-363 PTTEPEIIAAP
+363 
-374 SIAHEPAA
+374 
-382 TVVSTDVDLND
+382 
-393 PLVKSFPDLS
+393 
-403 QVDEIQLNLDLA
+403 
-415 SQYVELGAYDAAKA
+415 
-429 LLSEQGANYSAEQR
+429 
-443 QRADQLLNQI
+443 
-453 AS
+453 

>member
-27 AELSNKKTA
+27 AEPSNKKTA
-36 TPAKTSAKKTTTTKK
+36 APAKTSGKKTATSKK
-51 VAQKSVVVE
+51 VAQKPVVVE

-111 LLLDI
+111 FLLDI

-190 QSKDDISSDSSS
+190 QSKDDISSNSSS
-202 FDQLQHELTSNK
+202 FDQLQYELTSNK
-214 TAAPEAALEFD
+214 TSEPEA
-225 TSSLNFSPAAAP
+225 
-237 VEKAAEPE
+237 
-245 VKAEPAALDFNFSVD
+245 KAEPTALDFNFSLD
-260 TAPATEKTETP
+260 SAPAEAKTEAP
-271 AITAEPSVSP
+271 AITAEPSASP

-291 FDLTPSPA
+291 FDLASSST
-299 ETTAAPETTV
+299 ETTAAETAA
-309 PESTVN
+309 PESKVS
-315 EASSVKAPSLDFNFS
+315 EATAVEAPSLDFNFS
-330 TPESASAVEAK
+330 TTESAPAVEAK
-341 AEPAP
+341 TEPATP

-374 SIAHEPAA
+374 SIALEPAA

-415 SQYVELGAYDAAKA
+415 SQYVELGAYDATKA
-429 LLSEQGANYSAEQR
+429 LLSEQDTNYSAEQR

>member
-27 AELSNKKTA
+27 AEPSNKKTA
-36 TPAKTSAKKTTTTKK
+36 APAKTSGKKTTTTKK

-132 IRALGLDDIL
+132 LRSLELDDIL
-142 VQAEAQ
+142 SQAEA
-148 KQVFDEQN
+148 K
-156 NKAIDGID
+156 KASHAHEDIAEKSANEAPTAAPSSLD
-164 FQPTTPADLESAPVE
+164 FTAPV
-179 QKSTADFDALI
+179 STPNQTA
-190 QSKDDISSDSSS
+190 S

-214 TAAPEAALEFD
+214 TAEPEAALKFD
-225 TSSLNFSPAAAP
+225 TSSLNFSP
-237 VEKAAEPE
+237 AAEPE
-245 VKAEPAALDFNFSVD
+245 VKAEPAALDFNFSLD
-260 TAPATEKTETP
+260 SAPTEVKTEAP
-271 AITAEPSVSP
+271 AITAEPSASP
-281 AEEVKPLDFT
+281 AAKVKPLDFT

-299 ETTAAPETTV
+299 ETTVAPETAAPE
-309 PESTVN
+309 STIS
-315 EASSVKAPSLDFNFS
+315 EAAAVEAPSLDFNFS
-330 TPESASAVEAK
+330 TPESAPAVEAK
-341 AEPAP
+341 AEPATP

-352 DNTPAAETNLQ
+352 DSTPAAETNLQ

-393 PLVKSFPDLS
+393 PLVKSFPDLY

-429 LLSEQGANYSAEQR
+429 LLGEQDANYSAEQR

>member
-27 AELSNKKTA
+27 AEPSNKKTA
-36 TPAKTSAKKTTTTKK
+36 APAKTSGKKTTTTKK

-99 LKRDNS
+99 LKHDNS

-132 IRALGLDDIL
+132 LRSLELDDIL
-142 VQAEAQ
+142 SQAEA
-148 KQVFDEQN
+148 K
-156 NKAIDGID
+156 KASHAHEDIAEKSANEAPTAAPSSLD
-164 FQPTTPADLESAPVE
+164 FTAPV
-179 QKSTADFDALI
+179 STPNQTA
-190 QSKDDISSDSSS
+190 S

-214 TAAPEAALEFD
+214 TAEPEAALKFD
-225 TSSLNFSPAAAP
+225 TSSLNFSP
-237 VEKAAEPE
+237 AAEPE
-245 VKAEPAALDFNFSVD
+245 VKAEPAALDFNFSLD
-260 TAPATEKTETP
+260 SAPTEVKTEAP
-271 AITAEPSVSP
+271 AITAEPSASP
-281 AEEVKPLDFT
+281 AEKVKPLDFT

-299 ETTAAPETTV
+299 ETTVAPETAAPE
-309 PESTVN
+309 STIS
-315 EASSVKAPSLDFNFS
+315 EAAAVEAPSLDFNFS
-330 TPESASAVEAK
+330 TPESAPAVEAK

-346 DFNFTF
+346 PDFNFTF
-352 DNTPAAETNLQ
+352 ESTPAAETKLQ
-363 PTTEPEIIAAP
+363 PAIEPEVIAAP
-374 SIAHEPAA
+374 SITLEPAA
-382 TVVSTDVDLND
+382 AVVSTDVDLND

-403 QVDEIQLNLDLA
+403 QLDEIQLNLDLA

>member
-27 AELSNKKTA
+27 AEPSNKKTA
-36 TPAKTSAKKTTTTKK
+36 APAKTSGKKTTTTKK

-111 LLLDI
+111 FLLDI

-132 IRALGLDDIL
+132 LRSLELDDIL
-142 VQAEAQ
+142 SQAEA
-148 KQVFDEQN
+148 K
-156 NKAIDGID
+156 KASHAHEDIAEKSANEAPTAAPSSLD
-164 FQPTTPADLESAPVE
+164 FTAPV
-179 QKSTADFDALI
+179 STPNQTA
-190 QSKDDISSDSSS
+190 S

-214 TAAPEAALEFD
+214 TAEPEAALKFD
-225 TSSLNFSPAAAP
+225 TSSLNFSP
-237 VEKAAEPE
+237 AAEPE
-245 VKAEPAALDFNFSVD
+245 VKAEPAALDFNFSLD
-260 TAPATEKTETP
+260 SAPTEVKTDAP
-271 AITAEPSVSP
+271 AITAEPSASP
-281 AEEVKPLDFT
+281 AEKVKALDFT

-299 ETTAAPETTV
+299 ETTVAPETAAPE
-309 PESTVN
+309 STIS
-315 EASSVKAPSLDFNFS
+315 EAAAVEAPSLDFNFS
-330 TPESASAVEAK
+330 TPESAPAVEAK
-341 AEPAP
+341 AEPATP

-352 DNTPAAETNLQ
+352 DSTPAAETNLQ

-374 SIAHEPAA
+374 SIALEPAA

>member
-27 AELSNKKTA
+27 AEPTTKKAA
-36 TPAKTSAKKTTTTKK
+36 TPAKSSAKKTTTTKK
-51 VAQKSVVVE
+51 TAQKSVAVE
-60 EVVPTPQHSTPVPVK
+60 DVVPAAQHSTPVPVK

-111 LLLDI
+111 FLLDI

-132 IRALGLDDIL
+132 LRSLELDDIL
-142 VQAEAQ
+142 TQAEA
-148 KQVFDEQN
+148 KKASYVRESIEEKSADETSQSASN
-156 NKAIDGID
+156 ASLD
-164 FQPTTPADLESAPVE
+164 FTAPSSTPN
-179 QKSTADFDALI
+179 QTA
-190 QSKDDISSDSSS
+190 S

-214 TAAPEAALEFD
+214 TTDTAAGLEFD
-225 TSSLNFSPAAAP
+225 TSSLNLSPAAP

-245 VKAEPAALDFNFSVD
+245 VKAEPAALDFNFSLD
-260 TAPATEKTETP
+260 STAAEAKTEAP

-299 ETTAAPETTV
+299 ETTVAPETAAPE
-309 PESTVN
+309 STIS
-315 EASSVKAPSLDFNFS
+315 EAAAVEAPSLDFNFS
-330 TPESASAVEAK
+330 TPESAPAVEAK
-341 AEPAP
+341 AEPATP

-352 DNTPAAETNLQ
+352 DSAPAEETNLQ
-363 PTTEPEIIAAP
+363 PAIEPEVIAAP
-374 SIAHEPAA
+374 SIALEPAA

>member
-27 AELSNKKTA
+27 AEPSNKKTA
-36 TPAKTSAKKTTTTKK
+36 APAKTSAKKTATSKK
-51 VAQKSVVVE
+51 VAQKSVVAE

-111 LLLDI
+111 LLLNI

-148 KQVFDEQN
+148 KQAFDEQN
-156 NKAIDGID
+156 NKVIDGID
-164 FQPTTPADLESAPVE
+164 FQPTTPTVLESTPVE
-179 QKSTADFDALI
+179 QKSTVDFDALI
-190 QSKDDISSDSSS
+190 QSKDDISSNSTS
-202 FDQLQHELTSNK
+202 FDQLQYELTSNK
-214 TAAPEAALEFD
+214 TSEPEA
-225 TSSLNFSPAAAP
+225 
-237 VEKAAEPE
+237 KAG
-245 VKAEPAALDFNFSVD
+245 PAALDFNFSLD
-260 TAPATEKTETP
+260 STATEAKTEAP
-271 AITAEPSVSP
+271 AITAEPSASP

-299 ETTAAPETTV
+299 ETTAAPE
-309 PESTVN
+309 STVN
-315 EASSVKAPSLDFNFS
+315 EVAAVETPSLDFNFS
-330 TPESASAVEAK
+330 TPESAPAVEAK

-346 DFNFTF
+346 PDFNFTF
-352 DNTPAAETNLQ
+352 DSTPAAETKLQ
-363 PTTEPEIIAAP
+363 PAIEPEVIATP
-374 SIAHEPAA
+374 SITLEPAA
-382 TVVSTDVDLND
+382 AVVSTDVDLND

-403 QVDEIQLNLDLA
+403 QLDEIQLNLDLA

-429 LLSEQGANYSAEQR
+429 LLGEQDAHYSAEQR

>member
-27 AELSNKKTA
+27 AEPSNKKTA
-36 TPAKTSAKKTTTTKK
+36 APAKTSAKKTTTTKK

-132 IRALGLDDIL
+132 LRSLELDDIL
-142 VQAEAQ
+142 SQAEA
-148 KQVFDEQN
+148 K
-156 NKAIDGID
+156 KASHAHEDIAEKSANEALTAAPSSLD
-164 FQPTTPADLESAPVE
+164 FTAPV
-179 QKSTADFDALI
+179 STPNQTA
-190 QSKDDISSDSSS
+190 S

-214 TAAPEAALEFD
+214 TAEPEAALEFD
-225 TSSLNFSPAAAP
+225 TSSLNFSPAATP
-237 VEKAAEPE
+237 VVEKAAEPE
-245 VKAEPAALDFNFSVD
+245 VKAEPAALDFNFSLD
-260 TAPATEKTETP
+260 STAAEAKTEAP
-271 AITAEPSVSP
+271 AITAEPSASP

-299 ETTAAPETTV
+299 ETTAAPETTT
-309 PESTVN
+309 PESTIS
-315 EASSVKAPSLDFNFS
+315 EAAAVEPPSLDFNFS
-330 TPESASAVEAK
+330 TPESAPAVEAK

-352 DNTPAAETNLQ
+352 DSTPAAETNLQ

-374 SIAHEPAA
+374 SIALEPAA

-443 QRADQLLNQI
+443 QRADQLLNRI

>member
-27 AELSNKKTA
+27 AEPSNKKTA
-36 TPAKTSAKKTTTTKK
+36 APAKTSGKKTTTTKK
-51 VAQKSVVVE
+51 VAQKSVVIE

-111 LLLDI
+111 FLLDI

-132 IRALGLDDIL
+132 LRSLELDDIL
-142 VQAEAQ
+142 SQAEA
-148 KQVFDEQN
+148 K
-156 NKAIDGID
+156 KASHAHEDIAEKSANEAPTAAPSSLD
-164 FQPTTPADLESAPVE
+164 FTAPV
-179 QKSTADFDALI
+179 STPNQTA
-190 QSKDDISSDSSS
+190 S

-214 TAAPEAALEFD
+214 TAEPEAALEFD
-225 TSSLNFSPAAAP
+225 TSSLNFSPAATP
-237 VEKAAEPE
+237 VVEKAAEPE
-245 VKAEPAALDFNFSVD
+245 VKAEPAALDFNFSLD
-260 TAPATEKTETP
+260 STAAEAKTEAP

-299 ETTAAPETTV
+299 ETTAAPETTA

-341 AEPAP
+341 AEPATP

-352 DNTPAAETNLQ
+352 DSAPAKETNLQ
-363 PTTEPEIIAAP
+363 PAIEPEVIAAP
-374 SIAHEPAA
+374 SIALEPAA

>member
-27 AELSNKKTA
+27 AEPSNKKTA
-36 TPAKTSAKKTTTTKK
+36 APAKTSAKKTTTTKK

-99 LKRDNS
+99 LKHDNS

-132 IRALGLDDIL
+132 LRSLELDDIL
-142 VQAEAQ
+142 SQAEA
-148 KQVFDEQN
+148 K
-156 NKAIDGID
+156 KASHAHEDIAEKSANEAPTAAPSSLD
-164 FQPTTPADLESAPVE
+164 FTAPV
-179 QKSTADFDALI
+179 STPNQTA
-190 QSKDDISSDSSS
+190 S

-214 TAAPEAALEFD
+214 TAEPEAALKFD
-225 TSSLNFSPAAAP
+225 TSSLNFSP
-237 VEKAAEPE
+237 AAEPE
-245 VKAEPAALDFNFSVD
+245 VKAEPAALDFNFSLD
-260 TAPATEKTETP
+260 SAPTEVKTEAP
-271 AITAEPSVSP
+271 AITAEPSASP
-281 AEEVKPLDFT
+281 AEKVKPLDFT

-299 ETTAAPETTV
+299 ETTVAPETAAPE
-309 PESTVN
+309 STIS
-315 EASSVKAPSLDFNFS
+315 EAAAVEAPSLDFNFS
-330 TPESASAVEAK
+330 TPESAPAVEAK
-341 AEPAP
+341 AEPATP

-352 DNTPAAETNLQ
+352 DSTPAAETNLQ

-374 SIAHEPAA
+374 SIALEPAA

>member
-27 AELSNKKTA
+27 AEPSNKKTA
-36 TPAKTSAKKTTTTKK
+36 APAKTSGKKTTTTKK

-111 LLLDI
+111 FLLDI

-132 IRALGLDDIL
+132 LRSLELDDIL
-142 VQAEAQ
+142 SQAEA
-148 KQVFDEQN
+148 K
-156 NKAIDGID
+156 KASHAHEDIAEKSANEAPTAAPSSLD
-164 FQPTTPADLESAPVE
+164 FTAPV
-179 QKSTADFDALI
+179 STPNQTA
-190 QSKDDISSDSSS
+190 S

-214 TAAPEAALEFD
+214 TAEPEAALEFD
-225 TSSLNFSPAAAP
+225 TSSLNFSPAATP
-237 VEKAAEPE
+237 VVEKAAEPE
-245 VKAEPAALDFNFSVD
+245 VKAEPAALDFNFSLD
-260 TAPATEKTETP
+260 STAAEAKTEAP

-299 ETTAAPETTV
+299 ETTAAPETAA

-341 AEPAP
+341 AEPATP

-352 DNTPAAETNLQ
+352 DSAPAEETNLQ
-363 PTTEPEIIAAP
+363 PAIEPEVIAAP
-374 SIAHEPAA
+374 SIALEPAA

>member
-27 AELSNKKTA
+27 AEPSNKKTA
-36 TPAKTSAKKTTTTKK
+36 APAKTSAKKTTTTKK

-132 IRALGLDDIL
+132 LRSLELDDIL
-142 VQAEAQ
+142 SQAEA
-148 KQVFDEQN
+148 K
-156 NKAIDGID
+156 KASHAHEDIAEKSANEAPTAAPSSLD
-164 FQPTTPADLESAPVE
+164 FTAPV
-179 QKSTADFDALI
+179 STPNQTA
-190 QSKDDISSDSSS
+190 S
-202 FDQLQHELTSNK
+202 FDQLQHELTLNK
-214 TAAPEAALEFD
+214 TAEPEAALKFD
-225 TSSLNFSPAAAP
+225 TSSLNFSP
-237 VEKAAEPE
+237 AAEPE
-245 VKAEPAALDFNFSVD
+245 VKAEPAALDFNFSLD
-260 TAPATEKTETP
+260 STASEAKTEAP

-299 ETTAAPETTV
+299 ETTAAPETTA

-315 EASSVKAPSLDFNFS
+315 EAAAVKAPSLDFNFS

-341 AEPAP
+341 AEPATP

-352 DNTPAAETNLQ
+352 DSAPAEETNLQ
-363 PTTEPEIIAAP
+363 PAIEPEVIAAP
-374 SIAHEPAA
+374 SIALEPAA

-393 PLVKSFPDLS
+393 PLVKSFPDLY

>member
-27 AELSNKKTA
+27 AEPSNKKTA
-36 TPAKTSAKKTTTTKK
+36 APAKTSAKKTTTTKK

-132 IRALGLDDIL
+132 LRSLELDDIL
-142 VQAEAQ
+142 SQAEA
-148 KQVFDEQN
+148 K
-156 NKAIDGID
+156 KASHAHEDIAEKSANEAPTAAPSSLD
-164 FQPTTPADLESAPVE
+164 FTAPV
-179 QKSTADFDALI
+179 STPNQTA
-190 QSKDDISSDSSS
+190 S

-214 TAAPEAALEFD
+214 TAEPEAALKFD
-225 TSSLNFSPAAAP
+225 TSSLNFSP
-237 VEKAAEPE
+237 AAEPE
-245 VKAEPAALDFNFSVD
+245 VKAEPAALDFNFSLD
-260 TAPATEKTETP
+260 STASEAKTEAP

-291 FDLTPSPA
+291 FDLTPSPT
-299 ETTAAPETTV
+299 ETTVAPETAAPE
-309 PESTVN
+309 STIS
-315 EASSVKAPSLDFNFS
+315 EAAAVEAPSLDFNFS
-330 TPESASAVEAK
+330 TPESAPAVEAK
-341 AEPAP
+341 AEPATP

-352 DNTPAAETNLQ
+352 DSTPAAETNLQ

>member
-60 EVVPTPQHSTPVPVK
+60 EVVPTPQHATPVPVK

-132 IRALGLDDIL
+132 LRSLELDDIL
-142 VQAEAQ
+142 SQAEA
-148 KQVFDEQN
+148 K
-156 NKAIDGID
+156 KASHAHEDIAEKSANEAPTAAPSSLD
-164 FQPTTPADLESAPVE
+164 FTAPV
-179 QKSTADFDALI
+179 STPNQTA
-190 QSKDDISSDSSS
+190 S

-214 TAAPEAALEFD
+214 TAEPEAALEFD
-225 TSSLNFSPAAAP
+225 TSSLNFSPAATPA
-237 VEKAAEPE
+237 VEKTVEPE
-245 VKAEPAALDFNFSVD
+245 VKAEPAALDFNFSLD
-260 TAPATEKTETP
+260 STAAEAKTEAP
-271 AITAEPSVSP
+271 AITAEPSASP

-299 ETTAAPETTV
+299 ETTAAPETTT
-309 PESTVN
+309 PESTIS
-315 EASSVKAPSLDFNFS
+315 EAAAVEPPSLDFNFS
-330 TPESASAVEAK
+330 TPESAPAVEAK

-352 DNTPAAETNLQ
+352 DSTPAAETKLQ

-374 SIAHEPAA
+374 SISLEPAA
-382 TVVSTDVDLND
+382 TFVGTDVDLND

-429 LLSEQGANYSAEQR
+429 LLGEQDANYSAEQR

>member
-27 AELSNKKTA
+27 AEPTTKKAA
-36 TPAKTSAKKTTTTKK
+36 TPAKNSAKKTTTTKK
-51 VAQKSVVVE
+51 TAQKSVAVE
-60 EVVPTPQHSTPVPVK
+60 DVVPAAQHSTPVPVK

-111 LLLDI
+111 FLLDI

-126 DQLLNH
+126 NQLLNH
-132 IRALGLDDIL
+132 IQALGLDDIL
-142 VQAEAQ
+142 VQAEAK
-148 KQVFDEQN
+148 KQLFDEQN

-164 FQPTTPADLESAPVE
+164 FEPTTVDTVITE

-190 QSKDDISSDSSS
+190 ETKNEIHSESTSS
-202 FDQLQHELTSNK
+202 FDQLQHELTLNK
-214 TAAPEAALEFD
+214 TTDTAAGLEFD
-225 TSSLNFSPAAAP
+225 TSSLNLSPAAP
-237 VEKAAEPE
+237 VEKVAEPE
-245 VKAEPAALDFNFSVD
+245 VKAEPAALDFSFSVD
-260 TAPATEKTETP
+260 TATEKTETP
-271 AITAEPSVSP
+271 TITSESSTSATE
-281 AEEVKPLDFT
+281 AAQPLEFS
-291 FDLTPSPA
+291 FDLEPNKTETPASAPA
-299 ETTAAPETTV
+299 TTE
-309 PESTVN
+309 
-315 EASSVKAPSLDFNFS
+315 APSLDFDFS
-330 TPESASAVEAK
+330 TTETPAAVEAK
-341 AEPAP
+341 TEPATSE
-346 DFNFTF
+346 FNFTF
-352 DNTPAAETNLQ
+352 DSAPAPET
-363 PTTEPEIIAAP
+363 TTEAEAPAEVIATPTLEQETTTAP
-374 SIAHEPAA
+374 VAA
-382 TVVSTDVDLND
+382 TVDLND
-393 PLVKSFPDLS
+393 PLVKSFPDLA

-415 SQYVELGAYDAAKA
+415 AQYIELGAFDAAKA
-429 LLSEQGANYSAEQR
+429 LLSEQDADYSTEQR